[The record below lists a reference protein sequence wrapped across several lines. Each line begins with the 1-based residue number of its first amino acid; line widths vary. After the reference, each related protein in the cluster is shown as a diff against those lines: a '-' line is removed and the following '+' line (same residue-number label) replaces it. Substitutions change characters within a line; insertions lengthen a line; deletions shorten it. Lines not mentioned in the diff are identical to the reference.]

1 MTLLRKPFVYTSLLI
16 AGWFSSSHAMAAQ
29 SNPLQNQ
36 LEAEITATSNYVWR
50 GVALST
56 DAALQGKVSV
66 LDPSG
71 IHADFFTS
79 NVAGGTELDITAGY
93 NGRAEMFKY
102 DIGGKLYYL
111 PQYESSNFFEIFAGI
126 TMSGFGAKV
135 SLSPDSGTY
144 LEAYAVLPA
153 LEYWDL
159 ALHVGHYSIDDDD
172 RGVTIPIEDYIDFS
186 AAVSRVYDGMRIEFK
201 ITGTNLDDNEAMLPT
216 DNFRT
221 LVSVSKKFTP

>member
-1 MTLLRKPFVYTSLLI
+1 MTSLRRPFVYSSLLI
-16 AGWFSSSHAMAAQ
+16 ATWCSSAQVMAAQ
-29 SNPLQNQ
+29 TNPLQNK
-36 LEAEITATSNYVWR
+36 LEAEVTATSNYVWR
-50 GVALST
+50 GVALSA

-79 NVAGGTELDITAGY
+79 NVTGGTELDITAGY
-93 NGRAEMFKY
+93 NGRAEMFNY

-111 PQYESSNFFEIFAGI
+111 PQYESSNFVEIFVGI
-126 TMSGFGAKV
+126 TIGAFGAKV

-144 LEAYAVLPA
+144 LEGHVTLPA

-159 ALHVGHYSIDDDD
+159 TLHAGHYAIDEDD
-172 RGVTIPIEDYIDFS
+172 RGVTIAREDYIDFS
-186 AAVSRVYDGMRIEFK
+186 AAVSRVYDGMRVEFK

-221 LVSVSKKFTP
+221 IVSLSKKFQP